1 MSDDDAVQKFIHKH
15 RIDSKRAH
23 HMGMRYVEL
32 EVDVGM
38 FIGFALLKSNG
49 GTLQILDRNFYVVGY
64 SSMRHPLENGGRPI
78 TIYLGEMREIN
89 TFAEYTPRGGFSPIQ
104 I

>member
-1 MSDDDAVQKFIHKH
+1 MCDSDAVQKFIHKY

-32 EVDVGM
+32 EVDVRM
-38 FIGFALLKSNG
+38 FIDFAILKSNG
-49 GTLQILDRNFYVVGY
+49 GTLQILSRNFCVVGY

-78 TIYLGEMREIN
+78 TIYLGEVRETN
-89 TFAEYTPRGGFSPIQ
+89 TFAEYTPRDGFSPIQ